1 MAAKTQLTLAEFERL
16 PDDGRVHELNRGEL
30 VSVGPP
36 KLRHSLTAH
45 KIQAELS
52 KVTQAKGL
60 GMVLLET
67 AYLLSSDPTTVRIP
81 DVSFITSERFK
92 GLSLD
97 DYVPEAPALA
107 VEIAS
112 PSDSVE
118 ELREKAEQYLAA
130 GSRRVWVVYP
140 QTRKVHVYRTAAA
153 PLVLNESH
161 DLDAPDLF
169 PNWSVRVGKL
179 M

>member
-1 MAAKTQLTLAEFERL
+1 MATKTQLTLAEFERL
-16 PDDGRVHELNRGEL
+16 PDDGRVHELNNGEL

-52 KVTQAKGL
+52 RVAQAKGL

-67 AYLLSSDPTTVRIP
+67 AYQLLTEPPTVRIP
-81 DVSFITSERFK
+81 DVSFITSERLK

-97 DYVPEAPALA
+97 DYVPGAPALA

-112 PSDSVE
+112 PSDSSE
-118 ELREKAEQYLAA
+118 ELRQKAEQYLAA
-130 GSRRVWVVYP
+130 GSRRVWAVYP
-140 QTRKVHVYRTAAA
+140 QTKEVHVYTPDAA
-153 PLVLNESH
+153 PRVLDESQ
-161 DLDAPDLF
+161 DLEAPDLF
-169 PNWSVRVGKL
+169 PDWSVRVAER

>member
-1 MAAKTQLTLAEFERL
+1 MATKTQLTLAEFERL
-16 PDDGRVHELNRGEL
+16 PDDDRVHELNKGEL

-52 KVTQAKGL
+52 NFAQARGL

-67 AYLLSSDPTTVRIP
+67 AYLLSTDPPTVRIP
-81 DVSFITSERFK
+81 DVSFITSERLR

-97 DYVPEAPALA
+97 DYVPGAPALA
-107 VEIAS
+107 VEIVS
-112 PSDSVE
+112 PSDSAE
-118 ELREKAEQYLAA
+118 ELLQKAEQYLAA
-130 GSRRVWVVYP
+130 GSHRVWLVYP
-140 QTRKVHVYRTAAA
+140 QARKVHVYRTAAA
-153 PLVLNESH
+153 PLVLNESQ

>member
-16 PDDGRVHELNRGEL
+16 PDDGKVHELNRGEL

-52 KVTQAKGL
+52 KVAQAKGL
-60 GMVLLET
+60 GIVLLET

-97 DYVPEAPALA
+97 DYVPGAPALA

-153 PLVLNESH
+153 PLVLNESQ

>member
-52 KVTQAKGL
+52 KVAQAKGL

-97 DYVPEAPALA
+97 DYVPGAPALA

-169 PNWSVRVGKL
+169 PNWSVRGGKL